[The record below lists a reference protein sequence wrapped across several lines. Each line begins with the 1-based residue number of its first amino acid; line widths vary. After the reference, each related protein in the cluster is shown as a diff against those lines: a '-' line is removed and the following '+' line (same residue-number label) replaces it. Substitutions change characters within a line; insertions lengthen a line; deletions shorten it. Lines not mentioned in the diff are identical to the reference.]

1 MKRFSKS
8 TAYKTVLLLF
18 ILFQT
23 PVLIAQVGINQ
34 PNPDSSAVMDL
45 KSNNRGVLMPRLTS
59 AEIQSITNPSE
70 GLLVYCTDL
79 KIFCFFDGTDWI
91 SLPAW
96 GQKLDLAD
104 PSASQNINAKENANS
119 NVGIGTTTPASKVTI
134 DGNLAVGNNTAAPAN
149 GAYINGQVKVG
160 SAPNAGDTEPVEVDG
175 NINANGKLK
184 EYGEDLLPAGAII
197 MWSGTL
203 PPEGWALCNGNTY
216 TYHGKTTTTPNL
228 SGRFIV
234 AAGTRKTI
242 TLNQDGKISEG
253 TSESFTIGHG
263 NIQAADYVKLSTSQ
277 IPSHTHS
284 GNTSKNGAHEHS
296 MSFDKGD
303 GGPYEGTKIT
313 VSSTTCGDATGCAGN
328 GLGYTY
334 PVSSHQHSFTTDGTG
349 GSLKHENRPP
359 YYVLAFIIKL

>member
-1 MKRFSKS
+1 MKQFSKS
-8 TAYKTVLLLF
+8 TTYKTVLLLF

-34 PNPDSSAVMDL
+34 PNPDSSAVLDL

-119 NVGIGTTTPASKVTI
+119 NIGVGTNTPASKVTI
-134 DGNLAVGNNTAAPAN
+134 EGNLAVGSNTAAPAN
-149 GAYINGQVKVG
+149 GAYIKGQVKVG
-160 SAPNAGDTEPVEVDG
+160 SAPNPGDTEPVEVDG

-184 EYGEDLLPAGAII
+184 EYGDDLLPAGAII
-197 MWSGTL
+197 MWSGNIDNI
-203 PPEGWALCNGNTY
+203 PNGWALCDGEPHTY
-216 TYHGKTTTTPNL
+216 NGKTTTTPDF

-234 AAGTRKTI
+234 AAGTRKTT
-242 TLNQDGKISEG
+242 TLNQDGSVTEG
-253 TSESFTIGHG
+253 TSESFNIGPG
-263 NIQAADYVKLSTSQ
+263 NIKATDYVKLSTNQ
-277 IPSHTHS
+277 MPSHNHAVTATS
-284 GNTSKNGAHEHS
+284 GNSKTDIWIYGEEGNAQGNRVDLPDPVNGNRSAKQSVYYDPGHNH
-296 MSFDKGD
+296 
-303 GGPYEGTKIT
+303 TIT
-313 VSSTTCGDATGCAGN
+313 VSNNNKGGNDA
-328 GLGYTY
+328 
-334 PVSSHQHSFTTDGTG
+334 
-349 GSLKHENRPP
+349 HENRPP